1 VVPLGPG
8 GWGPG
13 EANSVIH
20 SSIFRV
26 WPAEGGPG
34 DPGRASS
41 VAEGR
46 ERVLFRTR
54 KSFWEQLFA
63 SFYIFKVKVHKAAM
77 KIGGGPWMDFLTFG
91 PTSVHVL

>member
-1 VVPLGPG
+1 MVPWPPGLVQIRDTFVAFQSLARRGGPG
-8 GWGPG
+8 G
-13 EANSVIH
+13 
-20 SSIFRV
+20 
-26 WPAEGGPG
+26 
-34 DPGRASS
+34 PGRASS

-46 ERVLFRTR
+46 ERVLFWTR

-77 KIGGGPWMDFLTFG
+77 KIGGGSWMDFLTFG